1 MSQTRYHDGSKRG
14 CPQETEA
21 AASEIQIEE
30 NYEAKSRE
38 QCFTS
43 VDSGVDLR
51 SLTKLIDDR
60 VEEKLRSCCETRT
73 NTTSEEE
80 IIKTVYNANRGF
92 MNQARYNAEERELNI
107 IIHGINEGTFND
119 TEYLSKLFS
128 ILGLDFT
135 GLCASHRLGMKHTVK
150 SRPLK
155 IIMKSVI
162 EKNEVMSRLG
172 RLKDAVAEF
181 KKISITDDYTREK
194 REEIKIWIMLAKEK
208 NIKEE
213 TGHTW
218 KVRGTPK
225 EGLRLALIKH
235 Q

>member
-1 MSQTRYHDGSKRG
+1 MQK
-14 CPQETEA
+14 
-21 AASEIQIEE
+21 
-30 NYEAKSRE
+30 
-38 QCFTS
+38 
-43 VDSGVDLR
+43 
-51 SLTKLIDDR
+51 
-60 VEEKLRSCCETRT
+60 
-73 NTTSEEE
+73 
-80 IIKTVYNANRGF
+80 
-92 MNQARYNAEERELNI
+92 
-107 IIHGINEGTFND
+107 EGTTPPQN
-119 TEYLSKLFS
+119 TKEN
-128 ILGLDFT
+128 
-135 GLCASHRLGMKHTVK
+135 VK
-150 SRPLK
+150 NEHSEQ

-213 TGHTW
+213 TGYTW

-235 Q
+235 